1 MRHAQGVHNTVVG
14 KGPEALL
21 SQELFDAQL
30 SDLGFKQVNQII
42 ILYNNNNNNNNKIMM
57 LPHNFTDGVNDCDFV
72 LGGKIADGS

>member
-42 ILYNNNNNNNNKIMM
+42 ILYNNNNNNNKIMI
-57 LPHNFTDGVNDCDFV
+57 LLHNFTDGVNDRDFV